1 MQPLDDLAAYIDY
14 SRNYIHPVLNSEAS
28 DELVKSYVSLRSVGA
43 SDPRS
48 SEKCITA
55 TTRQLESMI
64 RLSEAHARM
73 RFAAHVETQDVK
85 EACRLM
91 RDAIR
96 TSAMDPRTGKIDM
109 GLLNTGTGTGQR
121 KLRDDMRKEILAMLG
136 SGSGKGRGIKWVDA
150 MKRLG
155 EQSSVRVDATE
166 FMEVMNALQNEG
178 LVTVMGERDKRVIR
192 KVEG

>member
-1 MQPLDDLAAYIDY
+1 M
-14 SRNYIHPVLNSEAS
+14 SSEAS
-28 DELVKSYVSLRSVGA
+28 DELVASYVSLRAVGA

-48 SEKCITA
+48 SEKRITA

-73 RFAAHVETQDVK
+73 RFVSHIEGQDVQ

-91 RDAIR
+91 REAIR

-121 KLRDDMRKEILAMLG
+121 KLRDDMQKVILAMLEG
-136 SGSGKGRGIKWVDA
+136 GGEKGRGIKWGDA
-150 MKRLG
+150 MRRLG
-155 EQSSVRVDATE
+155 EQSSIRVDAAE
-166 FMEVMNALQNEG
+166 FAEVVKALENEG
-178 LVTVMGERDKRVIR
+178 LLTVIGERDRRMIR
-192 KVEG
+192 KVEGG